1 MTTGLSNVPSR
12 IGSAMLASMLAA
24 GTAAAQTAAPPPQ
37 EHDTT
42 ALAKQ
47 TQNPVGDLVSVP
59 FQFNFNTG
67 GDLEDRTFLNVNVQP
82 VMPFRVTDRWNVIA
96 RTIVPLDSM
105 PGEADTRFSGVGDIQ
120 QQIFITPAKPGG
132 LIWGLGPTFSFPTAT
147 SSPVETGTWGGGF
160 AAVVVKMTG
169 PFVLGGLVSQ
179 IWPMTD
185 AGGDPETNLLTMQPA
200 VNYNIRDGWA
210 MSFSPIITANWN
222 APAGNEWTVP
232 LGVGIT
238 KTTVFNRR
246 PMNIGVTYYYN
257 LKRSDGAAGQQ
268 LRFTISL
275 LYPK

>member
-1 MTTGLSNVPSR
+1 MRAVDGRGVSFALVGVLLTGATSPAHTQAPA
-12 IGSAMLASMLAA
+12 SA
-24 GTAAAQTAAPPPQ
+24 PV
-37 EHDTT
+37 HDVT
-42 ALAKQ
+42 ALARE
-47 TQNPVGDLVSVP
+47 TQNPVGSLISVP
-59 FQFNFNTG
+59 MQFNFNTG
-67 GDLEDRTFLNVNVQP
+67 GDLEDRAFFNLNLQP
-82 VMPFRVTDRWNVIA
+82 VIPFKLSTNWNVIA
-96 RTIVPLDSM
+96 RTIVPLDSL
-105 PGEADTRFSGVGDIQ
+105 PGPDQTRFSGVGDIQ